1 MLLEVLQSI
10 IALIVTL
17 SILVT
22 IHEYG
27 HYAAARLCKVHV
39 LRFSIGFG
47 KSLYTRRGRPP
58 ADVPVPAGQ
67 VVSTRGNEPLQG
79 TEFTIAVLPLG
90 GYVKML
96 DEREGFVPDDQ
107 LHLAFNRKP
116 VLQRIFIVAAG
127 PVANFLLAI
136 VAYWCLFTVGVSG
149 IVPLL
154 GNMAPDSRAAL
165 AGLQANQEVVAIDGV
180 ATSTWSDV
188 NLRLFNRIGDTGDI
202 IVTAREFR
210 PGVVAL
216 ENSEDY
222 AVQDDLLP
230 ALAPSRDY
238 VIGVADWLSDVE
250 EPYPAQALGLALQY
264 PEIPPVIGQV
274 IEGEAAMEAGLQAGD
289 QVLEANGT
297 AVTSWQQW
305 VEVIQAHAGAAV
317 NLTVLR
323 QGDTIFVTVRPRIMT
338 RDGKQMGYVGASRQ
352 AIELPAEMSRVVSYP
367 FYSAWLPAV
376 EKTWTVTV
384 FTLDSIKKMIM
395 GSISP
400 KNLSGPITIAQV
412 ASATAESGLESFVAF
427 IALLSISLGVLNLLP
442 IPVLDGGHLLY
453 YFIEPVIRRPVPE
466 KVQLWGLQLG
476 MFLIV
481 SIMLLAFYNDLT
493 RL

>member
-58 ADVPVPAGQ
+58 ADVPVPVGQ
-67 VVSTRGNEPLQG
+67 VVSTRSNEPLQG
-79 TEFTIAVLPLG
+79 TEFTIAALPLG

-116 VLQRIFIVAAG
+116 VSQRIFIVAAG

-188 NLRLFNRIGDTGDI
+188 NLRLFNRIGVG
-202 IVTAREFR
+202 V
-210 PGVVAL
+210 GVVRPH
-216 ENSEDY
+216 SWRQ
-222 AVQDDLLP
+222 AVQLHDELLLGERVRRAHCFNES
-230 ALAPSRDY
+230 ALILHAARD
-238 VIGVADWLSDVE
+238 VLLWVGVA
-250 EPYPAQALGLALQY
+250 
-264 PEIPPVIGQV
+264 
-274 IEGEAAMEAGLQAGD
+274 
-289 QVLEANGT
+289 
-297 AVTSWQQW
+297 
-305 VEVIQAHAGAAV
+305 HA
-317 NLTVLR
+317 
-323 QGDTIFVTVRPRIMT
+323 
-338 RDGKQMGYVGASRQ
+338 
-352 AIELPAEMSRVVSYP
+352 
-367 FYSAWLPAV
+367 
-376 EKTWTVTV
+376 
-384 FTLDSIKKMIM
+384 
-395 GSISP
+395 
-400 KNLSGPITIAQV
+400 
-412 ASATAESGLESFVAF
+412 
-427 IALLSISLGVLNLLP
+427 
-442 IPVLDGGHLLY
+442 
-453 YFIEPVIRRPVPE
+453 
-466 KVQLWGLQLG
+466 
-476 MFLIV
+476 
-481 SIMLLAFYNDLT
+481 
-493 RL
+493 

>member
-1 MLLEVLQSI
+1 
-10 IALIVTL
+10 
-17 SILVT
+17 
-22 IHEYG
+22 
-27 HYAAARLCKVHV
+27 
-39 LRFSIGFG
+39 
-47 KSLYTRRGRPP
+47 
-58 ADVPVPAGQ
+58 
-67 VVSTRGNEPLQG
+67 
-79 TEFTIAVLPLG
+79 
-90 GYVKML
+90 
-96 DEREGFVPDDQ
+96 

-136 VAYWCLFTVGVSG
+136 VAYWGLFTVGVSG

-154 GNMAPDSRAAL
+154 GDMAPDSRAAL
-165 AGLQANQEVVAIDGV
+165 AGLQANQEIVAIDGV
-180 ATSTWSDV
+180 PTNTWSEV

-210 PGVVAL
+210 PGVVA
-216 ENSEDY
+216 DY
-222 AVQDDLLP
+222 NVADDLLP
-230 ALAPSRDY
+230 GLAPSRDY
-238 VIGVADWLSDVE
+238 VIGVVDWLSEVE
-250 EPYPAQALGLALQY
+250 EPYPGQALGLALKY
-264 PEIPPVIGQV
+264 PSIPPLIGQV
-274 IEGEAAMEAGLQAGD
+274 IEGQAAMAAGLQVND
-289 QVLEANGT
+289 RVIEANGV
-297 AVTSWQQW
+297 AVESWQQW
-305 VEVIQAHAGAAV
+305 VEVIQASAGV
-317 NLTVLR
+317 PVDLTVLR
-323 QGDTIFVTVRPRIMT
+323 DGGTVLVTIVPRLME
-338 RDGKQMGYVGASRQ
+338 RDGKQIGYVGASRQ

-453 YFIEPVIRRPVPE
+453 YFVELVIRRPVPE
-466 KVQLWGLQLG
+466 KIQLWGLQLG
-476 MFLIV
+476 MFIIV